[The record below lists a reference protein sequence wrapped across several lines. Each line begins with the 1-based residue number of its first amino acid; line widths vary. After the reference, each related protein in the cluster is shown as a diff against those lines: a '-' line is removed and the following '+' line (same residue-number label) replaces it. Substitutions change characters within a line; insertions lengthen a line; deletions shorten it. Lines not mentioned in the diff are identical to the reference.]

1 MSMNDEIIAWLN
13 KQHEWIQEAAC
24 RLLAEGMIDES
35 DISDFVTLIKNPAPS
50 AGTPRKYPSIAAGSD
65 ASAELRLDAIGPVV
79 GIDALNPRTP
89 LGFGNG
95 NLTVVY
101 GTNGSGKS
109 GYTRIITKACGK
121 PHSVE
126 LKPNVYQSAPAKREC
141 TFDYT
146 LGGKKKTEVW
156 LANADPLDDLIPV
169 DVFDTEC
176 GRVYLEKDRDLSYEP
191 PELALFSNLVDA
203 CKMVEEV
210 MVSEQRALV
219 SKLPEIPTKHAATI
233 AGKAYAALS
242 KDITPEALN
251 AMLDW
256 SATDETTLL
265 ETRERL
271 VIADPA
277 AAAKSKREIK
287 VRIDA
292 VRTALSRAV
301 KALGEDARDAIQR
314 LKKEAAAKRKAATEG
329 VKALDSTVVLDGVGS
344 LTWKAMWEAAR
355 AYSTKEAYP
364 DFNFPN
370 TGDEGRC
377 VLCHQDLDE
386 EAKRRLNSFKEFVKG
401 SLESD
406 ATEAEK
412 LLVDSLATLPVRPD
426 AEALVASCQADG
438 LSETMQNALESAW
451 TKLEVLL
458 VALREGNVQDASPT
472 IEPSILTLL
481 SDLEKL
487 SIATEAF
494 AKDLDA
500 DAISDDRIQARE
512 NLSESEGRK
521 WVTEQ
526 AAAVRAEVVRLKRWA
541 EYDEWKRKTS
551 TTGISRKAG
560 ELSEV
565 LITEAYIQRFND
577 ELKKLGANK
586 LQVELVKTATSYGR
600 SKHGIRL
607 QDVVVDGIRVS
618 EVLSEGERRIVAL
631 AAFLADVT
639 SRKSSSPFVFDDPI
653 SSLDQSFEEKVIA
666 RLIELSKDRQVLVF
680 THRLSFLGI
689 MNDLASGSLHD
700 VHIRREPWGTGQ
712 PGDVP
717 LFGKKPDKALNSL
730 KGERVAKAR
739 KIYESDGYDD
749 YYPHGK
755 SICSDFRVLMERI
768 VETVFLADVI
778 QRHRRAVNT
787 MGKIGNLVKITT
799 ADCALVDEMMTKY
812 SCYEHSQ
819 SAEAPVDVPEPAE
832 LEADIDRMIEWHKD
846 FTERKL
852 P

>member
-1 MSMNDEIIAWLN
+1 MNANDEIIAWLN

-24 RLLAEGMIDES
+24 RLLDKGELDEL
-35 DISDFVTLIKNPAPS
+35 DVSDFVALIKSPGPP
-50 AGTPRKYPSIAAGSD
+50 AGTPRKYPSIAAGSA
-65 ASAELRLDAIGPVV
+65 ASTELRLDAIGPVV

-89 LGFGNG
+89 LGFGSG

-121 PHSVE
+121 PHSME

-146 LGGKKKTEVW
+146 LGGTKKTAVW
-156 LANADPLDDLIPV
+156 LANAEPLNDLISV
-169 DVFDTEC
+169 DVFDTDC
-176 GRVYLEKDRDLSYEP
+176 GRFYLERDLVLSYEP
-191 PELALFSNLVDA
+191 TELALFSNLVDA
-203 CKMVEEV
+203 CKKVEAV
-210 MVSEQRALV
+210 LASEQRALV
-219 SKLPEIPTKHAATI
+219 SKLPEIPAKHAATI
-233 AGKAYAALS
+233 AGKSYAALS
-242 KDITPEALN
+242 KDITAEAFN
-251 AMLDW
+251 EMLEW
-256 SATDETTLL
+256 SAGDETILL
-265 ETRERL
+265 EQRERL
-271 VIADPA
+271 QIADPTT
-277 AAAKSKREIK
+277 AAKAKREIK

-292 VRTALSRAV
+292 VRSALNQAV
-301 KALGEDARDAIQR
+301 KALGEDTRDFIR
-314 LKKEAAAKRKAATEG
+314 SLETDAAAKRKAATEG
-329 VKALDSTVVLDGVGS
+329 AKALDSTTVLNGIGKS
-344 LTWKAMWEAAR
+344 TWKAMWEAAR
-355 AYSTKEAYP
+355 AYSIKEAYP

-370 TGDEGRC
+370 TGSEGRC

-386 EAKRRLNSFKEFVKG
+386 KAKRRLNSFEKFVKG

-412 LLVDSLATLPVRPD
+412 LLVDSLAALPVRPD
-426 AEALVASCQADG
+426 AEALIASCQAAW
-438 LSETMQNALESAW
+438 LSETMQNDLESAW
-451 TKLEVLL
+451 AKLEVLL
-458 VALREGNVQDASPT
+458 DELREGNFIQDTSPT
-472 IEPSILTLL
+472 IEPAILSLL
-481 SDLEKL
+481 SNLEKL
-487 SIATEAF
+487 SIATEAL
-494 AKDLDA
+494 AKDLAA
-500 DAISDDRIQARE
+500 DAISDDRIQTRE

-526 AAAVRAEVVRLKRWA
+526 ATSVRSEVVRLQQWSA
-541 EYDEWKRKTS
+541 YDEWQRKTS

-607 QDVVVDGIRVS
+607 QDVMVDGIRVS

-639 SRKSSSPFVFDDPI
+639 SRESSSPFVFDDPI
-653 SSLDQSFEEKVIA
+653 SSLDQGFEEKVIA

-689 MNDLASGSLHD
+689 MNELASGALHD

-712 PGDVP
+712 PGDIP

-730 KGERVAKAR
+730 KCERIAKAR
-739 KIYESDGYDD
+739 KIYEADGYDY
-749 YYPHGK
+749 YYPQAK
-755 SICSDFRVLMERI
+755 SICSDFRILMERI

-787 MGKIGNLVKITT
+787 MGKIGNLVKIGT
-799 ADCALVDEMMTKY
+799 ADCDLIDEMMTKY

-819 SAEAPVDVPEPAE
+819 SDEAPVDVPDPDQI
-832 LEADIDRMIEWHKD
+832 EADIDRMIKWHKE
-846 FTERKL
+846 FTGRAS
-852 P
+852 